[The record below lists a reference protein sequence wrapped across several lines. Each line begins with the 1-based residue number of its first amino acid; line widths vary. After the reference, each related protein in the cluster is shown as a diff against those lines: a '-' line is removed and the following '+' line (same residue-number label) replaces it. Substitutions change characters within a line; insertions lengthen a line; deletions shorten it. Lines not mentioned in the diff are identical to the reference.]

1 MRSMAELPVS
11 IELGAARRDPRQWPR
26 RYTVVALFALA
37 TALCYI
43 DRVNI
48 SIAIIP
54 LARQKGYDAAAKG
67 LVLSSFFWGY
77 LWLQLL
83 GGWMADRF
91 GGKRVL
97 AAGVALWSL
106 ATFLTPPAASISFG
120 ALLAMRALLGAGEAL
135 NFPAVHSLAARWTIG
150 SERAR
155 AISLHFSGVAFGTM
169 IALIISPMIV
179 LGWGWPAVFYISG
192 ALGLVWL
199 IAWQLKSANGP
210 EECRGV
216 SPAELALIMD
226 ERAAGVEL
234 ADRIPWGR
242 ILREPAV
249 WAIVIAHL
257 CNNFGFYIIL
267 LWLPSYLSRIFA
279 VPMERLGAYSVVPWI
294 VAFIMQNS
302 SGWIA
307 DGLRSRGMSLTAVRK
322 LMQGSA
328 FALGGLP
335 LLILPVAHTPAM
347 AVALVTLSIGGT
359 ALGGGGFVV
368 NHFDVA
374 PRYAGILMGI
384 SNTAATV
391 PGIIGVA
398 ATGFILQA
406 TNSFSAVF
414 YLTTVVYAIGAICYL
429 ALASGERKI

>member
-1 MRSMAELPVS
+1 MADSPIVAEIDV
-11 IELGAARRDPRQWPR
+11 ERTNTREWPR
-26 RYTVVALFALA
+26 RYTVVVLFALA

-54 LARQKGYDAAAKG
+54 LAREKGYDAAAKG

-120 ALLAMRALLGAGEAL
+120 ALLAMRTLLGAGEAL
-135 NFPAVHSLAARWTIG
+135 NFPAVHSIAARWTIG

-155 AISLHFSGVAFGTM
+155 AISLHISGTAFGTV
-169 IALIISPMIV
+169 IALLISPAIV
-179 LGWGWPAVFYISG
+179 IALGWPSVFYISG

-199 IAWQLKSANGP
+199 VAWQLKAANGP
-210 EECRGV
+210 EECLGV
-216 SPAELALIMD
+216 SSDELALIMA
-226 ERAAGVEL
+226 ERASEVEL

-242 ILREPAV
+242 IWRERSV

-257 CNNFGFYIIL
+257 CNNFGVYIIL
-267 LWLPSYLSRIFA
+267 LWLPSYLSKTFS
-279 VPMERLGAYSVVPWI
+279 VPMERLGAFSVIPWI
-294 VAFIMQNS
+294 VAFIMQNV
-302 SGWIA
+302 SGWFA
-307 DGLRSRGMSLTAVRK
+307 DRLHKRGMPLGTVRK
-322 LMQGSA
+322 LMQGLA
-328 FALGGLP
+328 FTIGGLP
-335 LLILPVAHTPAM
+335 LLVLPLARTTEM
-347 AVALVTLSIGGT
+347 AVALVTISICGT
-359 ALGGGGFVV
+359 ALSAGGFAV
-368 NHFDVA
+368 NHFDIA

-384 SNTAATV
+384 SNTAATL

-414 YLTTVVYAIGAICYL
+414 YLTAIVYAVGGVCYL
-429 ALASGERKI
+429 AMASGDRKI

>member
-1 MRSMAELPVS
+1 MANSPIPVEL
-11 IELGAARRDPRQWPR
+11 EAARTATREWPR
-26 RYTVVALFALA
+26 RYTVVVLFALA

-54 LARQKGYDAAAKG
+54 LARAKGYDAAAKG

-77 LWLQLL
+77 LWFQLL

-97 AAGVALWSL
+97 AAGVAMWSL
-106 ATFLTPPAASISFG
+106 ATFFTPPAASISFG
-120 ALLAMRALLGAGEAL
+120 ILLAMRALLGAGEAL

-150 SERAR
+150 SERSR
-155 AISLHFSGVAFGTM
+155 AISLHFSGVAFGTI
-169 IALIISPMIV
+169 IALLISPAIV
-179 LGWGWPAVFYISG
+179 LRLGWPSVFYISG
-192 ALGLVWL
+192 ALGIVWL
-199 IAWQLKSANGP
+199 AVWQLKAANGP
-210 EECRGV
+210 EECAGV
-216 SPAELALIMD
+216 SPDELALIMS
-226 ERAAGVEL
+226 ERAEEVAL

-267 LWLPSYLSRIFA
+267 LWLPSYLARTFA
-279 VPMERLGAYSVVPWI
+279 VPMASLGNFSVIPWL
-294 VAFIMQNS
+294 VAFVMQNS
-302 SGWIA
+302 SGWFA
-307 DGLRSRGMSLTAVRK
+307 DGLHKRGMRMGTVRK

-328 FALGGLP
+328 FTIGALP
-335 LLILPVAHTPAM
+335 LLLLPIARSPEM

-359 ALGGGGFVV
+359 SLGGGGFVV

-414 YLTTVVYAIGAICYL
+414 YLTTIVYAVGAICYI
-429 ALASGERKI
+429 AMASGDRKI

>member
-1 MRSMAELPVS
+1 
-11 IELGAARRDPRQWPR
+11 
-26 RYTVVALFALA
+26 VVVLFALA

-54 LARQKGYDAAAKG
+54 LAREKGYDASAKG

-91 GGKRVL
+91 GGKNVL
-97 AAGVALWSL
+97 AAGVALWSV
-106 ATFLTPPAASISFG
+106 ATFLTPLAASISFG

-135 NFPAVHSLAARWTIG
+135 NFPAVHSIAARWTIG

-155 AISLHFSGVAFGTM
+155 AISLHISGVAFGTM
-169 IALIISPMIV
+169 IALLISPAIV
-179 LGWGWPAVFYISG
+179 IAFGWPSVFYISG

-199 IAWQLKSANGP
+199 VAWQLKAANGP

-216 SPAELALIMD
+216 TSDELGLIMA
-226 ERAAGVEL
+226 ERATEVEL
-234 ADRIPWGR
+234 ADRIPWGP

-249 WAIVIAHL
+249 WAITIAHL

-267 LWLPSYLSRIFA
+267 LWFPSYLSRTFA
-279 VPMERLGAYSVVPWI
+279 VPMGRLGALSVIPWV
-294 VAFIMQNS
+294 VAFIVQNA
-302 SGWIA
+302 SGWLA
-307 DGLRSRGMSLTAVRK
+307 DGLRKRGMPMGTVRK
-322 LMQGSA
+322 LLQGSA
-328 FALGGLP
+328 FTIGGLP
-335 LLILPVAHTPAM
+335 LLVLPLARTPAI
-347 AVALVTLSIGGT
+347 AVTLVTISIFGT
-359 ALGGGGFVV
+359 ALGGGGFFV
-368 NHFDVA
+368 NHFDIA

-384 SNTAATV
+384 SNTAATI
-391 PGIIGVA
+391 PGIVGVA
-398 ATGFILQA
+398 ATGFIVQA

-414 YLTTVVYAIGAICYL
+414 YLTAGVYAVGGTCYI
-429 ALASGERKI
+429 AMASGDRKI